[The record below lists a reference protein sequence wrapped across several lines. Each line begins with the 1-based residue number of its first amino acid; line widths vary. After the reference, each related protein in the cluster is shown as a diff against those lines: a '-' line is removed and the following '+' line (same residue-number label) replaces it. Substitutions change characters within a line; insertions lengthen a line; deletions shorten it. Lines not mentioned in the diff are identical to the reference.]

1 MTEEASL
8 LLRGLIFLFRI
19 ENAYLPD
26 WKNRI
31 GTREPN
37 MLNGKHVYD
46 SFSFTAQKID
56 LQIVYFAFKRSLTEL
71 MKNIVKLNVNF
82 FSLAYILRRIEKK
95 TRRNNIEIRK
105 IQFYMKTYHRYGGF
119 KVDNI
124 GKNFRN
130 KLILTRKS

>member
-46 SFSFTAQKID
+46 SFSFTA
-56 LQIVYFAFKRSLTEL
+56 
-71 MKNIVKLNVNF
+71 
-82 FSLAYILRRIEKK
+82 
-95 TRRNNIEIRK
+95 
-105 IQFYMKTYHRYGGF
+105 
-119 KVDNI
+119 
-124 GKNFRN
+124 
-130 KLILTRKS
+130 

>member
-82 FSLAYILRRIEKK
+82 FFSGIHIA
-95 TRRNNIEIRK
+95 
-105 IQFYMKTYHRYGGF
+105 TY
-119 KVDNI
+119 
-124 GKNFRN
+124 
-130 KLILTRKS
+130 